1 MKIARLAGL
10 MLVAVFA
17 MSLVVAS
24 VAMAEPEFKPATG
37 TLSGTSG
44 TSILSADNGLDVVT
58 CATNVTSGTKTSST
72 TVGGVIVHFL
82 NCKASG
88 ETKSGCT
95 VKSVGAAGEAL
106 IVTNTLNGILGL
118 ISPKPA
124 SGSGVGLLLLP
135 ASGSIFVTLAANGC
149 TEETAITG
157 TVAGEALPINSS
169 QLTGKLTFSGTGSK
183 SNIKGFNPSVGAA
196 KTAKLVAFS
205 FEASQTTSEALTFS
219 AATEVT

>member
-24 VAMAEPEFKPATG
+24 VAMAEPEFVPATG
-37 TLSGTSG
+37 TFSGDSG
-44 TSILSADNGLDVVT
+44 TSILSADNGIDVVT
-58 CATNVTSGTKTSST
+58 CATNVASGSKTSST

-95 VKSVGAAGEAL
+95 VKSAGAAEGL
-106 IVTNTLNGILGL
+106 IVTNTLDGILGL
-118 ISPKPA
+118 ILPKPA

-135 ASGSIFVTLAANGC
+135 SSGSIFVTLAGNAC

-157 TVAGEALPINSS
+157 TVAGEVLPIKSP
-169 QLTGKLTFSGTGSK
+169 QTTGKLTFNGTGSK
-183 SNIKGFNPSVGAA
+183 ANIKGFDPSVGAA

-205 FEASQTTSEALTFS
+205 FEASQTTAELLTFS
-219 AATEVT
+219 ATTEVT